1 MLGGPPVFKPHA
13 ILHPTDYS
21 DNSAYAFKIA
31 VSLAEQHGAILYV
44 AHVVESLG
52 PELVTVGEA
61 TTQLQPQAHVQQLW
75 DELRQVKAPPD
86 SPITVKHILAEG
98 PPAGEVAEIAR
109 KHHCDLIVISTH
121 GRTGL
126 ERLLMG
132 SIAEKIVRLAPC
144 AILTVKCPPCEPK
157 RTILSPES
165 EP

>member
-1 MLGGPPVFKPHA
+1 MFKPTN

-21 DNSAYAFKIA
+21 DNSAYAFKVA
-31 VSLAEQHGAILYV
+31 LSLAEQHGATLYV

-61 TTQLQPQAHVQQLW
+61 ATERQPEGHVRHLW
-75 DELRQVKAPPD
+75 QELRQVKAPPG
-86 SPITVKHILAEG
+86 SPVTVKHVLGEG
-98 PPAGEVAEIAR
+98 EPAAEVAVIA
-109 KHHCDLIVISTH
+109 KKYACDLIVISTH

-144 AILTVKCPPCEPK
+144 AILTVKRPPATPS
-157 RTILSPES
+157 RES
-165 EP
+165 AP

>member
-1 MLGGPPVFKPHA
+1 MFKPTT

-21 DNSAYAFKIA
+21 ENSAYAFKVA
-31 VSLAEQHGAILYV
+31 LSLAEQHRATLYV

-61 TTQLQPQAHVQQLW
+61 ATQRQPEGHVRHLW
-75 DELRQVKAPPD
+75 QELLQVKPPTG
-86 SPITVKHILAEG
+86 SPVTVKHVLGEG
-98 PPAGEVAEIAR
+98 EPAAEVAAIA
-109 KHHCDLIVISTH
+109 KKYGCDLIVISTH

-144 AILTVKCPPCEPK
+144 AILTVK
-157 RTILSPES
+157 RSPAS
-165 EP
+165 TAPGA

>member
-1 MLGGPPVFKPHA
+1 MFKPTT

-21 DNSAYAFKIA
+21 DNSAYAFKVA
-31 VSLAEQHGAILYV
+31 LSLAEQHGATLYV

-61 TTQLQPQAHVQQLW
+61 TGERQPDSDVHRLW
-75 DELRQVKAPPD
+75 EELLQVKAPPG
-86 SPITVKHILAEG
+86 SPVTVKHVLAEG
-98 PPAGEVAEIAR
+98 DPAAEVAEIA
-109 KHHCDLIVISTH
+109 KKYNCDLIVISTH

-144 AILTVKCPPCEPK
+144 AILTVK
-157 RTILSPES
+157 RSPAS
-165 EP
+165 TGAGA